1 MTGLAHPS
9 MSSVFAS
16 LHRAAHPPAVRR
28 FGRFALRQLLGR
40 SQQRMLWLADDPRY
54 GHEMLLSLPRVAPAD
69 AAALDDWLT
78 EAKHGARLSHP
89 HLAAVVE
96 VGAHEH
102 WPYLACDRA
111 LGRTLGESLA
121 AKGRSHNELAGW
133 LCQALEGLAFAHE
146 AGLSHGDVQ
155 LHNLLVDERGH
166 VRLMGLGAAAQGFGA
181 AQAGSLPQSRGL
193 SMDPLRLSAQ
203 RAAAERDVLAFGVLA
218 HRLVAGAAPL
228 DEPDVTRVIERLA
241 PLGREVL
248 RLPWS
253 TSQPVAEALRAI
265 VNRATQHHVRQRYH
279 NARGLMRALDGWRV
293 ADAED
298 SAGPIRLLLERLA
311 TVGHL
316 PAMPG
321 VADTVARL
329 ARAGQQH
336 SRVLAEHVLLDLGLA
351 FELLRQVNTA
361 QVRVT
366 QAAGNGPVLT
376 VRRAIAMLGLDG
388 VRVAATGLRAWPGP
402 LAESAAAALQRLIA
416 QVRLAGHLAQRIRPA
431 GYDPEVVF
439 LLAALQN
446 LGRLMLHYHFAEDAQ
461 QIAQLMRAAPSSV
474 SADAGEGMSE
484 QAAAFA
490 VLGTDAE
497 AMAAA
502 VAAHWGLADE
512 VLQMMR
518 RLPADR
524 PVRTPD
530 GDADVLRATASAANE
545 AVDVLVQLAPA
556 RQPLALEAVARR
568 YARVLGLNAR
578 ELDEALHEAR
588 QALESAAAPGLGE
601 RPVEIDDGPAPA
613 RDAG

>member
-1 MTGLAHPS
+1 
-9 MSSVFAS
+9 MSSVS
-16 LHRAAHPPAVRR
+16 VSPQHLAHPPAVRR

-40 SQQRMLWLADDPRY
+40 SQRTMLWLADDPRY

-69 AAALDDWLT
+69 AAALDDWLA
-78 EAKHGARLSHP
+78 EARHGARLSHP

-111 LGRTLGESLA
+111 LGRTLGECLA
-121 AKGRSHNELAGW
+121 APQVRNHNELAGW
-133 LCQALEGLAFAHE
+133 LCQALQGLAFAHE

-166 VRLMGLGAAAQGFGA
+166 VRLMALGAAGQGVGA
-181 AQAGSLPQSRGL
+181 ARAGSLPQSRGL
-193 SMDPLRLSAQ
+193 SMDPLRLRAQ
-203 RAAAERDVLAFGVLA
+203 RAAAEHDVLAFGVLA
-218 HRLVAGAAPL
+218 HRLVAGESPL
-228 DEPDVTRVIERLA
+228 DEPDIARVIDRLA

-253 TSQPVAEALRAI
+253 TSQPVAEGLRAI
-265 VNRATQHHVRQRYH
+265 VNRATHHQPRQRYL
-279 NARGLMRALDGWRV
+279 NARSLLRALDGWRV

-298 SAGPIRLLLERLA
+298 SAGPIGLLLERLA
-311 TVGHL
+311 SVGHL

-336 SRVLAEHVLLDLGLA
+336 TRVLAEHVLLDLGLA

-361 QVRVT
+361 QVRMT

-388 VRVAATGLRAWPGP
+388 VHTAVTGLRAWPGP
-402 LAESAAAALQRLIA
+402 LAESAAAALQRLIG
-416 QVRLAGHLAQRIRPA
+416 QVRLAGHLAQQIRPA

-446 LGRLMLHYHFAEDAQ
+446 LGRLMLHYHFAEDAE
-461 QIAQLMRAAPSSV
+461 QIAQLMRAAP
-474 SADAGEGMSE
+474 AALPEAAEPAGMSE

-502 VAAHWGLADE
+502 VAMHWGLADE
-512 VLQMMR
+512 VLQMIR
-518 RLPADR
+518 RLPTDR

-530 GDADVLRATASAANE
+530 SDADVLRATASAANE
-545 AVDVLVQLAPA
+545 AVDALVQQAPA
-556 RQPLALEAVARR
+556 RQPLALEAVAKR

-578 ELDEALHEAR
+578 DLDEALREAR
-588 QALESAAAPGLGE
+588 HALESGATPGAGE
-601 RPVEIDDGPAPA
+601 RPVEIEDEPLAA
-613 RDAG
+613 RGTS

>member
-1 MTGLAHPS
+1 MAQHGK
-9 MSSVFAS
+9 
-16 LHRAAHPPAVRR
+16 
-28 FGRFALRQLLGR
+28 
-40 SQQRMLWLADDPRY
+40 RY
-54 GHEMLLSLPRVAPAD
+54 R
-69 AAALDDWLT
+69 
-78 EAKHGARLSHP
+78 
-89 HLAAVVE
+89 
-96 VGAHEH
+96 
-102 WPYLACDRA
+102 
-111 LGRTLGESLA
+111 
-121 AKGRSHNELAGW
+121 
-133 LCQALEGLAFAHE
+133 
-146 AGLSHGDVQ
+146 
-155 LHNLLVDERGH
+155 
-166 VRLMGLGAAAQGFGA
+166 
-181 AQAGSLPQSRGL
+181 
-193 SMDPLRLSAQ
+193 
-203 RAAAERDVLAFGVLA
+203 
-218 HRLVAGAAPL
+218 
-228 DEPDVTRVIERLA
+228 
-241 PLGREVL
+241 
-248 RLPWS
+248 
-253 TSQPVAEALRAI
+253 
-265 VNRATQHHVRQRYH
+265 
-279 NARGLMRALDGWRV
+279 NARGLLRALDGWRV

-361 QVRVT
+361 QVRMT

-376 VRRAIAMLGLDG
+376 VRRSIAMLGLDG
-388 VRVAATGLRAWPGP
+388 VRAAATGLRAWPGP

-474 SADAGEGMSE
+474 APDAGEGMSE

-490 VLGTDAE
+490 VLGTDAG
-497 AMAAA
+497 ALAAA

-512 VLQMMR
+512 VRQMMR

-545 AVDVLVQLAPA
+545 AVDVLVQQPLA
-556 RQPLALEAVARR
+556 RQPLALEAVAKR
-568 YARVLGLNAR
+568 YARVLGLKAR
-578 ELDEALHEAR
+578 DLDDALREAR
-588 QALESAAAPGLGE
+588 HALESGAAPGVGE
-601 RPVEIDDGPAPA
+601 RPVESDDGSVPAG
-613 RDAG
+613 DAD